1 MLGLPGLE
9 EALAQVLP
17 RGLRID
23 SLRLDAQALRLEG
36 RVPVGKGP
44 LRTLARLVLEADVTL
59 RPGRLAMGH
68 FRLQGPLGKLGMSAL
83 EGRMREGLS
92 TLDRAFGPLHVWGEP
107 DGERLILAWETG
119 S

>member
-44 LRTLARLVLEADVTL
+44 LRTQPRLVLEADVSL
-59 RPGRLAMGH
+59 GPGRLALQR
-68 FRLQGPLGKLGMSAL
+68 FRIQGPLGKLGMSAL
-83 EGRMREGLS
+83 EGRLREGLS
-92 TLDRAFGPLHVWGEP
+92 TLDRTFGPLHAWGEP
-107 DGERLILAWETG
+107 DGERLVLAWDAG
-119 S
+119 D